1 MSRRPPP
8 NSLDRSTLKNLN
20 DRENIR
26 KIVKSKEFNLERQKE
41 LRKIIEGQ
49 TQLLINQQKIK
60 AKKLKASRGKNLRG
74 ELVANKNKQR
84 RFERGERR
92 YKETEEPRIVG
103 DPQVQPTQFTGF
115 TNQSP
120 EDRQLVREKLRL
132 EYQDRQQSR
141 QLETDKLVEDRR
153 YRDDK
158 LLQQQGI
165 ADRLAQLEQLRIKN
179 DRDIRADQNEISR
192 MELQAKRDNI
202 DIEPIPEE
210 PFNIG
215 NHQFFNNLLSGV
227 AQDKQREREH
237 TQTIMRELL
246 NHNARTQGA
255 MNPDILEGLY
265 QRARDTGLR
274 PPGSVISLGP
284 NPPPP
289 SVIELPDRP
298 PPSSAQEIAS
308 RVREVLS
315 GPPVGSQISIGALTE
330 LEQELERPILPN
342 QGQDAVQRYLQ
353 TAESDIPVPDP
364 DEVSSI
370 TSTEWDRRVNRA
382 EDEFYA
388 TSEGQRLEESN
399 ILPDFAFV
407 SPFEDLDLTAS
418 ETSRLGKQSDLTTA
432 QELEQLRQQEIAT
445 ARLEAIRE
453 SQDIPEEIEEGA
465 GVGELVGG
473 AISNVG
479 GAVLDV
485 AGGVV
490 QGVGGA
496 VRDRLPTPG
505 QVGRAVG
512 RGIVSAG
519 GAVLGAGVDA
529 GGAILS
535 AGAGA
540 IQGALG
546 GGAIEEVVE
555 DLPAA
560 GGVTDEGELLE
571 EVPISNLNP
580 AEIDSDDIDVG
591 DFVIYHGEQSSRL
604 GRPPILER
612 ERGPKYSISNTSD
625 RNHKKL
631 TPGQKVD
638 ITSYG
643 ADKKG
648 NTIGYFGYG
657 GGVSGG
663 GGQRR
668 ETKLQ
673 LDSLDKSLNKGF
685 LKLHKNY

>member
-1 MSRRPPP
+1 M
-8 NSLDRSTLKNLN
+8 
-20 DRENIR
+20 
-26 KIVKSKEFNLERQKE
+26 
-41 LRKIIEGQ
+41 
-49 TQLLINQQKIK
+49 
-60 AKKLKASRGKNLRG
+60 
-74 ELVANKNKQR
+74 
-84 RFERGERR
+84 
-92 YKETEEPRIVG
+92 
-103 DPQVQPTQFTGF
+103 
-115 TNQSP
+115 
-120 EDRQLVREKLRL
+120 
-132 EYQDRQQSR
+132 
-141 QLETDKLVEDRR
+141 
-153 YRDDK
+153 
-158 LLQQQGI
+158 
-165 ADRLAQLEQLRIKN
+165 
-179 DRDIRADQNEISR
+179 
-192 MELQAKRDNI
+192 
-202 DIEPIPEE
+202 
-210 PFNIG
+210 
-215 NHQFFNNLLSGV
+215 
-227 AQDKQREREH
+227 
-237 TQTIMRELL
+237 
-246 NHNARTQGA
+246 
-255 MNPDILEGLY
+255 
-265 QRARDTGLR
+265 
-274 PPGSVISLGP
+274 
-284 NPPPP
+284 
-289 SVIELPDRP
+289 
-298 PPSSAQEIAS
+298 
-308 RVREVLS
+308 
-315 GPPVGSQISIGALTE
+315 
-330 LEQELERPILPN
+330 
-342 QGQDAVQRYLQ
+342 
-353 TAESDIPVPDP
+353 
-364 DEVSSI
+364 
-370 TSTEWDRRVNRA
+370 
-382 EDEFYA
+382 
-388 TSEGQRLEESN
+388 
-399 ILPDFAFV
+399 
-407 SPFEDLDLTAS
+407 
-418 ETSRLGKQSDLTTA
+418 
-432 QELEQLRQQEIAT
+432 
-445 ARLEAIRE
+445 
-453 SQDIPEEIEEGA
+453 
-465 GVGELVGG
+465 VGELVGG

-512 RGIVSAG
+512 RGI
-519 GAVLGAGVDA
+519 VDA

-580 AEIDSDDIDVG
+580 AQIDSDDIDVG

-673 LDSLDKSLNKGF
+673 LQSLDKSLDKGF